1 MIRGP
6 GTEASGEIA
15 SDRRIDA
22 EGHEDSGFDLRE
34 AAEVLKAYERG
45 GGLIPEA
52 ALWARVMGAE
62 RGGAGG

>member
-45 GGLIPEA
+45 GG
-52 ALWARVMGAE
+52 
-62 RGGAGG
+62 